1 MNGCEITFRRYKM
14 SMIKNIAALAALTA
28 VFGTGI
34 AQAQFVNNGPSSVM
48 TVKQMKDTARDDQMV
63 VLEGYL
69 VDQVKHDKY
78 TFKDA
83 TGTVLV
89 EIDDRIFAGQRVDG
103 KTKIR
108 IEGEFEKD
116 FMNPDEV
123 EVYRLTILR

>member
-1 MNGCEITFRRYKM
+1 M

-28 VFGTGI
+28 VFGAGI
-34 AQAQFVNNGPSSVM
+34 AQAQFVNNAPSSII
-48 TVKQMKDTARDDQMV
+48 TVKQMKDTARDDQLV
-63 VLEGYL
+63 VLEGFL

-89 EIDDRIFAGQRVDG
+89 EIDDKVFAGQRVDA

-116 FMNPDEV
+116 FMDPDEV
-123 EVYRLTILR
+123 DVHRLTIVR

>member
-14 SMIKNIAALAALTA
+14 FMIKNIATLAALTA

-48 TVKQMKDTARDDQMV
+48 TVKQMKDAARDDQMV

-116 FMNPDEV
+116 FMDPDEV

>member
-1 MNGCEITFRRYKM
+1 MKSLQKF
-14 SMIKNIAALAALTA
+14 AALAAMSA
-28 VFGTGI
+28 VFGAGI
-34 AQAQFVNNGPSSVM
+34 AQAQFVNTAPNSVM

-69 VDQVKHDKY
+69 VDQVQHDKY
-78 TFKDA
+78 NFKDA

-116 FMNPDEV
+116 FMDPDEV
-123 EVYRLTILR
+123 EVYRLTIIR

>member
-1 MNGCEITFRRYKM
+1 MF
-14 SMIKNIAALAALTA
+14 MIKNIATLAALTA

-48 TVKQMKDTARDDQMV
+48 TVKQMKDAARDDQMV

-116 FMNPDEV
+116 FMDPDEV